1 MTQLIARGQKVDT
14 VFELLGS
21 NENAMT
27 YSLGWALAEC
37 DVFSQKLAEMLG
49 LNGGFSDAML
59 IRLQKFDPQKGFTD
73 IEIID
78 PGRFHIIIEAKRG
91 FNIPCRDQIKKYADW
106 LLRLDTKAKKML
118 LVLAES
124 DRKEQWLPQQVR
136 EHVQEHVKQVREHVQ
151 EHVKQVEVKAISWK
165 QFQNMANECVA
176 KASKHSEKRLLRQLI
191 EYLEKVTT
199 MQNQTSNLVYVV
211 SANDHVF
218 FKDIGLNFIDV
229 IEKRQKY
236 FHPVGKGWPIEP
248 PNYIAF
254 RYRGKL
260 QSIHHIESYTVIE
273 DFQEAFNLPSP
284 HLIDPPH
291 YLYELGS
298 AIHPPKEVRTSDKS
312 KGYTQIQQSAHCEC
326 FIDLLL
332 TCDSISEAS
341 AKTKLR
347 RNAEGENPEDA

>member
-1 MTQLIARGQKVDT
+1 MTQLFVRKQKVDT

-106 LLRLDTKAKKML
+106 LLRRDTKAKKML

-136 EHVQEHVKQVREHVQ
+136 EHVQEHVKQV
-151 EHVKQVEVKAISWK
+151 EVKAISWK

-176 KASKHSEKRLLRQLI
+176 KAKKHSEKRLLRQLI
-191 EYLEKVTT
+191 GYLEKVTT

-218 FKDIGLNFIDV
+218 FKDRDLSFIDV
-229 IEKRQKY
+229 IEKHQKY

-260 QSIHHIESYTVIE
+260 QSIHHIESYTVIK

-312 KGYTQIQQSAHCEC
+312 KGYTQIQRAARCEC

-332 TCDSISEAS
+332 TCDSISEALE
-341 AKTKLR
+341 KTKLR
-347 RNAEGENPEDA
+347 RNAEDENLEDA

>member
-1 MTQLIARGQKVDT
+1 MTQLFVRKQKVDT

-37 DVFSQKLAEMLG
+37 DAFSQKLAEMLG
-49 LNGGFSDAML
+49 LSGGFSDAML

-91 FNIPCRDQIKKYADW
+91 FNIPCRDQIKKYADR
-106 LLRLDTKAKKML
+106 LRDTKAKNML

-136 EHVQEHVKQVREHVQ
+136 EHVQEHVQ

-165 QFQNMANECVA
+165 QFQNMANDCMT

-191 EYLEKVTT
+191 QYLEKVTT

-211 SANDHVF
+211 SASDDVF
-218 FKDIGLNFIDV
+218 FKDIDLSFIDV
-229 IEKRQKY
+229 IEKCQKY

-260 QSIHHIESYTVIE
+260 QSIHHIESYTVIK

-284 HLIDPPH
+284 HLIKPPH
-291 YLYELGS
+291 YLYELGP
-298 AIHPPKEVRTSDKS
+298 AIHPPKEVRTNDKY
-312 KGYTQIQQSAHCEC
+312 KRYTQIQQAARREC

-332 TCDSISEAS
+332 TCDSVSEAF
-341 AKTKLR
+341 AKTKR
-347 RNAEGENPEDA
+347 RMNGEGENLEDA

>member
-1 MTQLIARGQKVDT
+1 MTQLFVRKQKVDT

-37 DVFSQKLAEMLG
+37 DVFSQKLAEMLD
-49 LNGGFSDAML
+49 LSGGFSEAMQ
-59 IRLQKFDPQKGFTD
+59 IRLQEFDPQKGFTD

-91 FNIPCRDQIKKYADW
+91 FNIPGLGQLKKYAGR
-106 LLRLDTKAKKML
+106 LLDTKARKML

-124 DRKEQWLPQQVR
+124 DRKEQWLAR
-136 EHVQEHVKQVREHVQ
+136 HVP

-176 KASKHSEKRLLRQLI
+176 KAKKHSEKRLLRQLI
-191 EYLEKVTT
+191 GYLEKVTT

-218 FKDIGLNFIDV
+218 FKDRDLSFIDV
-229 IEKRQKY
+229 IEKHQKY

-260 QSIHHIESYTVIE
+260 QSIHHIESYTVIK

-284 HLIDPPH
+284 HLIKPPH
-291 YLYELGS
+291 YLYELGP
-298 AIHPPKEVRTSDKS
+298 AIHPPKEVRTNDKY
-312 KGYTQIQQSAHCEC
+312 KGYTQIQRAARREC

-332 TCDSISEAS
+332 TCDSVSEAF
-341 AKTKLR
+341 AKTKR
-347 RNAEGENPEDA
+347 RMNGEDENLEDA

>member
-1 MTQLIARGQKVDT
+1 MTQLSVHGQKVDT

-37 DVFSQKLAEMLG
+37 DAFSQQLAEMLG
-49 LNGGFSDAML
+49 LSGGFSDAMH
-59 IRLQKFDPQKGFTD
+59 IRLQEYASQKGFTD

-78 PGRFHIIIEAKRG
+78 PGRFHIVIEAKRG
-91 FNIPCRDQIKKYADW
+91 FNIPCLDQIEKYADR
-106 LLRLDTKAKKML
+106 LLDSLDTKAKKML

-124 DRKEQWLPQQVR
+124 DRKEQWLPQQV
-136 EHVQEHVKQVREHVQ
+136 QEHVQ

-165 QFQNMANECVA
+165 QFQNMANDCVA
-176 KASKHSEKRLLRQLI
+176 KAKKHSEKRLLRQII

-218 FKDIGLNFIDV
+218 FKDIDLSFIDV

-260 QSIHHIESYTVIE
+260 QSIHHIESYTVIK

-347 RNAEGENPEDA
+347 RNG

>member
-1 MTQLIARGQKVDT
+1 MTQLIVHGQKVDT

-49 LNGGFSDAML
+49 LSDGFSDAMH
-59 IRLQKFDPQKGFTD
+59 IRLQEFASQKGFTD

-78 PGRFHIIIEAKRG
+78 PGRFHIVIEAKRG
-91 FNIPCRDQIKKYADW
+91 FNIPCTGQLEKYADR
-106 LLRLDTKAKKML
+106 LLASLDTKARKML

-124 DRKEQWLPQQVR
+124 DRKEQWLAR
-136 EHVQEHVKQVREHVQ
+136 HVP

-211 SANDHVF
+211 SVSDEVF
-218 FKDIGLNFIDV
+218 FKDIGLSFIDV

-236 FHPVGKGWPIEP
+236 FHPFGKGWPIEP

-260 QSIHHIESYTVIE
+260 QSIHHIESYTVIG

-284 HLIDPPH
+284 HLIKPPH
-291 YLYELGS
+291 YLYELGP
-298 AIHPPKEVRTSDKS
+298 AIHPPKEVRTIDKS
-312 KGYTQIQQSAHCEC
+312 KGYTQIQRSARCEC

-332 TCDSISEAS
+332 TCDSISEALE
-341 AKTKLR
+341 KTKR
-347 RNAEGENPEDA
+347 RKKAEGENLEDA

>member
-1 MTQLIARGQKVDT
+1 MTQLSVHGQKVDT

-49 LNGGFSDAML
+49 LSGGFSDAMH
-59 IRLQKFDPQKGFTD
+59 IRLQEFAPQKGFTD

-78 PGRFHIIIEAKRG
+78 PGRFHIVIEAKRG
-91 FNIPCRDQIKKYADW
+91 FNIPSTDQLEKYADR
-106 LLRLDTKAKKML
+106 LLGSPDTKAKKML

-124 DRKEQWLPQQVR
+124 DRKEQWLAR
-136 EHVQEHVKQVREHVQ
+136 QVREHVQ

-165 QFQNMANECVA
+165 QFQNMANDCVA
-176 KASKHSEKRLLRQLI
+176 KAKKHSEKRLLRQLI
-191 EYLEKVTT
+191 GYLKKVTT

-211 SANDHVF
+211 SANNYVF
-218 FKDIGLNFIDV
+218 FKDIGSSFIDV
-229 IEKRQKY
+229 IEKHQKY

-260 QSIHHIESYTVIE
+260 QSIHHIESYTVIK

-284 HLIDPPH
+284 HPTNSPH

-298 AIHPPKEVRTSDKS
+298 AIHPPKEVRTIDKS
-312 KGYTQIQQSAHCEC
+312 KGYTQIQRAARCEC

-332 TCDSISEAS
+332 TCDSVSEAS
-341 AKTKLR
+341 AETKLR
-347 RNAEGENPEDA
+347 RNAEDKNLKDA

>member
-1 MTQLIARGQKVDT
+1 MTQLSVHGQKVDT

-37 DVFSQKLAEMLG
+37 DVFSQQLAEMLG
-49 LNGGFSDAML
+49 LSGGFSEAMH
-59 IRLQKFDPQKGFTD
+59 IRLQKYESQKGFTD

-78 PGRFHIIIEAKRG
+78 PGRFRIVIEAKRG
-91 FNIPCRDQIKKYADW
+91 YNIPGLGQLKKYAGR
-106 LLRLDTKAKKML
+106 LLDSPDTKAKKML

-124 DRKEQWLPQQVR
+124 DRKEQWLPQ
-136 EHVQEHVKQVREHVQ
+136 QVREHVQ

-176 KASKHSEKRLLRQLI
+176 KASKHSEKQLLRQLI
-191 EYLEKVTT
+191 GYLEKVTT

-211 SANDHVF
+211 SVSDEVF
-218 FKDIGLNFIDV
+218 FKDIPLSFIGV
-229 IEKRQKY
+229 IKKHQKY

-260 QSIHHIESYTVIE
+260 QSIHHIESYTVIG

-284 HLIDPPH
+284 HLIKPPH
-291 YLYELGS
+291 YLYELGP
-298 AIHPPKEVRTSDKS
+298 AIHPPKEVRTIDKS
-312 KGYTQIQQSAHCEC
+312 KGYTQIQRAARCEC

-332 TCDSISEAS
+332 TCDSISEALE
-341 AKTKLR
+341 KTKR
-347 RNAEGENPEDA
+347 RKKAEGENLEDA

>member
-1 MTQLIARGQKVDT
+1 MTQLSVHGQKVDT

-49 LNGGFSDAML
+49 LSGGFSDAMH
-59 IRLQKFDPQKGFTD
+59 IRLQEYDPQKGFTD

-78 PGRFHIIIEAKRG
+78 PGRFHIVIEAKRG
-91 FNIPCRDQIKKYADW
+91 FNIPCTGQLEKYAGR
-106 LLRLDTKAKKML
+106 LLDSPDTKAKKML

-124 DRKEQWLPQQVR
+124 DRKEQWLAR
-136 EHVQEHVKQVREHVQ
+136 HVPEQ
-151 EHVKQVEVKAISWK
+151 VKQVEVKAISWK
-165 QFQNMANECVA
+165 QFQNMANDCVA
-176 KASKHSEKRLLRQLI
+176 KAKKHSEKRLLRQLI
-191 EYLEKVTT
+191 GYLEKVTT

-211 SANDHVF
+211 SASDHVF
-218 FKDIGLNFIDV
+218 FKDIGLSFIDV
-229 IEKRQKY
+229 IEKCQKY

-260 QSIHHIESYTVIE
+260 QSIHHIESYTVIG

-284 HLIDPPH
+284 HLIKPPH
-291 YLYELGS
+291 YLYELGP
-298 AIHPPKEVRTSDKS
+298 AIHPPKEVRTNDKC
-312 KGYTQIQQSAHCEC
+312 KGYTQIQRAARREC

-341 AKTKLR
+341 AKTKRR
-347 RNAEGENPEDA
+347 RNG

>member
-1 MTQLIARGQKVDT
+1 MTQLFVRKQKVDT

-49 LNGGFSDAML
+49 LSGGFSDAMH
-59 IRLQKFDPQKGFTD
+59 IRLQEFAPQKGFTD

-91 FNIPCRDQIKKYADW
+91 FNIPGLGQLKKYAGR
-106 LLRLDTKAKKML
+106 LLDTLKARKML

-124 DRKEQWLPQQVR
+124 DRKEQWLAR
-136 EHVQEHVKQVREHVQ
+136 HVP

-176 KASKHSEKRLLRQLI
+176 KAKKHSEKRLLRQLI
-191 EYLEKVTT
+191 GYLEKVTT

-218 FKDIGLNFIDV
+218 FKDRDLSFIDV
-229 IEKRQKY
+229 IEKHQKY

-260 QSIHHIESYTVIE
+260 QSIHHIESYTVIK

-284 HLIDPPH
+284 HLIKPPH
-291 YLYELGS
+291 YLYELGP

-312 KGYTQIQQSAHCEC
+312 KGYTQIQQAARCEC

-332 TCDSISEAS
+332 TCDSISEALE
-341 AKTKLR
+341 KTKLR
-347 RNAEGENPEDA
+347 KKAEGENLEDA